1 WAWASRPPPRQLL
14 PRPLLARAAPA
25 VRRRRL
31 LRRRRRPRRR
41 RARRRPAE
49 ARQGAPRA
57 RRDGRRAAA
66 LARRG
71 ARRGRACGRRGVARA
86 RPGVGPGAPP
96 GSPAARA
103 RAGPPPGMDFVDRLI
118 DLALEE
124 DLGAAGDV
132 TTQALVPEGARGRA
146 EVWAKETLVLSGTR
160 AFARVFTRLEP
171 AAEVRFPEGDG
182 ARIGGRAGGGTV
194 SASRRTLLVG
204 ERTALN
210 ILQRTCGI
218 ATLKTSPGMRGLSK
232 EAVRAGGASNHRF
245 GLFDGVLIK
254 DNHLAAVGG
263 DVREA
268 LRRARAHAPLL
279 VKIEIEVTG
288 LAQLPDAIA
297 GGADV
302 VLLDN
307 MDDATVAEA
316 VRIAAG
322 RVKFEVSGNVTLER
336 LPGLAQLGVDYVSMG
351 ALTHSARAMDLS
363 LEIVER

>member
-1 WAWASRPPPRQLL
+1 
-14 PRPLLARAAPA
+14 
-25 VRRRRL
+25 
-31 LRRRRRPRRR
+31 
-41 RARRRPAE
+41 
-49 ARQGAPRA
+49 
-57 RRDGRRAAA
+57 
-66 LARRG
+66 
-71 ARRGRACGRRGVARA
+71 
-86 RPGVGPGAPP
+86 
-96 GSPAARA
+96 
-103 RAGPPPGMDFVDRLI
+103 MDFVDRLI

-146 EVWAKETLVLSGTR
+146 EVWAKEPLVLSGTR

-171 AAEVRFPEGDG
+171 EAEVRFSEADG
-182 ARIGGRAGGGTV
+182 ARIAARAVVGSV
-194 SASRRTLLVG
+194 SASLRTLLVG

-218 ATLKTSPGMRGLSK
+218 ATLAARAADAVKGSRLRILDTRKTSPGMRGLSK

-268 LRRARAHAPLL
+268 LRRARAHAPQL

-288 LAQLPDAIA
+288 LAQLPEAIA
-297 GGADV
+297 GGADI

-316 VRIAAG
+316 VKIAAG
-322 RVKFEVSGNVTLER
+322 KVRLEVSGNVTLER
-336 LPGLAQLGVDYVSMG
+336 LTKLAQIGVDYVSMG